1 MICEQIGCFS
11 ESSGSVEVS
20 STAENGRSKIWPAP
34 APRPTPRPHNS
45 ALNCTLRDIP
55 TVVIGFGDYKEEQP
69 LSVKTPVSKMSV
81 WDFVFMIGVSFL
93 VCNRFTTAI

>member
-69 LSVKTPVSKMSV
+69 LSVKTPVSRMSV

-93 VCNRFTTAI
+93 V